1 MSGTNFITNA
11 ADEGVWFAYRA
22 NTVGKDGKAVFE
34 ESRPDAGR
42 VCVRDIASFLR
53 ERIRG
58 RKMEHQIVPN
68 PLSGA
73 MERISYPA
81 DMTPEQID
89 QENGDLWDFA
99 ITGLEGFS
107 IGGEAV
113 PCTRE
118 GKLKLMAIPAFDR
131 FIGQCLKDIRAADA
145 QAQEMQEKN

>member
-1 MSGTNFITNA
+1 MSGTNFVTGAI
-11 ADEGVWFAYRA
+11 DEGVWFAYRA
-22 NTVGKDGKAVFE
+22 NTIGEDGNVIFE
-34 ESRPDAGR
+34 EPKPGAGR
-42 VCVRDIASFLR
+42 VCLRDIASFLR
-53 ERIRG
+53 DRVRG

-68 PLSGA
+68 PLKGI

-89 QENGDLWDFA
+89 KENGDLWDFA

-131 FIGQCLKDIRAADA
+131 FIGRCLKDLRAVDA
-145 QAQEMQEKN
+145 QVQEAQEGN